1 MKTSLLISTYNW
13 PEALELVLL
22 SADSQ
27 TEQPDE
33 ILIADDGSS
42 EETKRLIEDFQRK
55 LKVPIHHFWHEDKGF
70 RKAIILNKA
79 IAAAK
84 GEYIIQ
90 VDGDCIMHKDFVRDH
105 KALAQPNVYLF
116 GSRVNI
122 QEEFLPKLFASQK
135 IKFNFFDEG
144 IKKRT
149 RNLRFPVLSNLYKT
163 TDAVSEKMRGCNV
176 SFWRK
181 DVIAVNGYN
190 EEFEGWGREDSELI
204 IRMMHNG
211 VLGRRLRYRGI
222 VYHIWHKVKDQS
234 RFEINDTL
242 QEKALAE
249 GSKWCEKGIDKYLYK
264 IYLLSGRAQAR
275 PKFIIKN

>member
-1 MKTSLLISTYNW
+1 MKVSLLISTYNW
-13 PEALELVLL
+13 PEALQLVLL
-22 SADSQ
+22 SVMNQ
-27 TEQPDE
+27 TQNPDE
-33 ILIADDGSS
+33 ILVADDGSS
-42 EETKRLIEDFQRK
+42 DETKNLIESFK
-55 LKVPIHHFWHEDKGF
+55 KITVIPIHHFWHEDKGF

-79 IAAAK
+79 IVAAK

-135 IKFNFFDEG
+135 IKFAFFDKG

-149 RNLRFPVLSNLYKT
+149 RNLRVPALSNLYKT
-163 TDAVSEKMRGCNV
+163 TDRMSGKMRGCNV
-176 SFWRK
+176 SFWKR

-204 IRMMHNG
+204 IRMMNNG

-222 VYHIWHKVKDQS
+222 VYHTWHKVKDQS
-234 RFEINDTL
+234 RFETNDSL
-242 QEKALAE
+242 QEKAIAE
-249 GSKWCEKGIDKYLYK
+249 KSKWCENGIDKYL
-264 IYLLSGRAQAR
+264 
-275 PKFIIKN
+275 

>member
-13 PEALELVLL
+13 PQALELVLL
-22 SADSQ
+22 SANNQ

-42 EETKRLIEDFQRK
+42 EETKNLIEDFKKK
-55 LKVPIHHFWHEDKGF
+55 LIVPIYHFWHEDKGF
-70 RKAIILNKA
+70 RKSIILNKA

-84 GEYIIQ
+84 GAYIIQ
-90 VDGDCIMHKDFVRDH
+90 VDGDCILHKDFVRDH

-122 QEEFLPKLFASQK
+122 KEEFLPKLFASQK
-135 IKFNFFDEG
+135 IKFNFFDKG

-149 RNLRFPVLSNLYKT
+149 RNLRVPALSSLYKT
-163 TDAVSEKMRGCNV
+163 TDAVSDKMRGCNV
-176 SFWRK
+176 SFWKK

-234 RFEINDTL
+234 RFEINDSL
-242 QEKALAE
+242 QEKALAAK
-249 GSKWCEKGIDKYLYK
+249 SKWCEKGIDKYL
-264 IYLLSGRAQAR
+264 
-275 PKFIIKN
+275 

>member
-1 MKTSLLISTYNW
+1 MKVSLLISTYNW
-13 PEALELVLL
+13 PEALQLVLL
-22 SADSQ
+22 SVINQ
-27 TEQPDE
+27 TQNPYE

-42 EETKRLIEDFQRK
+42 EETKNLIESFK
-55 LKVPIHHFWHEDKGF
+55 KITVIPIHHFWHEDKGF

-79 IAAAK
+79 IATAE

-105 KALAQPNVYLF
+105 KVLAQSNVYLF

-122 QEEFLPKLFASQK
+122 QEKFLPKLFASQK
-135 IKFNFFDEG
+135 IKFGFFDKG

-149 RNLRFPVLSNLYKT
+149 RNLRVPALSSLYKT
-163 TDAVSEKMRGCNV
+163 SDKMSDKMRGCNV
-176 SFWRK
+176 YFWKK
-181 DVIAVNGYN
+181 DVVAVNGYN

-234 RFEINDTL
+234 RFETNDSL
-242 QEKALAE
+242 QEKAIAE
-249 GSKWCEKGIDKYLYK
+249 KSKWCKKGIDKYL
-264 IYLLSGRAQAR
+264 
-275 PKFIIKN
+275 

>member
-13 PEALELVLL
+13 PEALELVLM
-22 SADSQ
+22 SVENQ
-27 TEQPDE
+27 TEAPDE
-33 ILIADDGSS
+33 VLIADDGSR
-42 EETKRLIEDFQRK
+42 EDTKQCILDFQKK
-55 LKVPIHHFWHEDKGF
+55 LTIPIHHFWHEDKGF

-79 IAAAK
+79 IAAAM

-90 VDGDCIMHKDFVRDH
+90 VDGDCILHKDFVRDH
-105 KALAQPNVYLF
+105 KALAQPNIYLF

-122 QEEFLPKLFASQK
+122 QEKFLPKLFASQK
-135 IKFNFFDEG
+135 IKFNFFDVG

-149 RNLRFPVLSNLYKT
+149 RSLRVPALSSLYKAT
-163 TDAVSEKMRGCNV
+163 GTLSDKMRGCNV

-204 IRMMHNG
+204 IRMMNNG

-222 VYHIWHKVKDQS
+222 VYHIWHKTASQN
-234 RFEINDTL
+234 RFEINDEL
-242 QEKALAE
+242 QEKSLRE
-249 GSKWCEKGIDKYLYK
+249 KSTWSEKGIDKYL
-264 IYLLSGRAQAR
+264 
-275 PKFIIKN
+275 

>member
-22 SADSQ
+22 SVGNQ
-27 TEQPDE
+27 MEKPDE

-42 EETKRLIEDFQRK
+42 EETKNLIKDFQKK
-55 LKVPIHHFWHEDKGF
+55 LIVPIHHFWHEDKGF

-79 IAAAK
+79 LAAAK

-105 KALAQPNVYLF
+105 KALAQSNVYLF

-122 QEEFLPKLFASQK
+122 QEKFLPELFASQK
-135 IKFNFFDEG
+135 IKFNFFAQG

-149 RNLRFPVLSNLYKT
+149 RNLRLPVLSNLFRT
-163 TDAVSEKMRGCNV
+163 TDEVSDKMRGCNV
-176 SFWRK
+176 SFWKK
-181 DVIAVNGYN
+181 DVVAVNGYN

-222 VYHIWHKVKDQS
+222 VYHIWHEVKDQS

-242 QEKALAE
+242 QEKALSE
-249 GSKWCEKGIDKYLYK
+249 KSKWCVKGIDKYL
-264 IYLLSGRAQAR
+264 
-275 PKFIIKN
+275 

>member
-22 SADSQ
+22 SANNQS
-27 TEQPDE
+27 EQPDE

-42 EETKRLIEDFQRK
+42 EETKNLIENFQKK
-55 LKVPIHHFWHEDKGF
+55 LIVPIHHFWHEDTGF

-84 GEYIIQ
+84 GDYIIQ

-135 IKFNFFDEG
+135 IRFNFF
-144 IKKRT
+144 
-149 RNLRFPVLSNLYKT
+149 NHVLQISN
-163 TDAVSEKMRGCNV
+163 
-176 SFWRK
+176 
-181 DVIAVNGYN
+181 
-190 EEFEGWGREDSELI
+190 
-204 IRMMHNG
+204 
-211 VLGRRLRYRGI
+211 
-222 VYHIWHKVKDQS
+222 
-234 RFEINDTL
+234 
-242 QEKALAE
+242 
-249 GSKWCEKGIDKYLYK
+249 
-264 IYLLSGRAQAR
+264 
-275 PKFIIKN
+275 

>member
-22 SADSQ
+22 SVDNQ
-27 TEQPDE
+27 TEKPDE
-33 ILIADDGSS
+33 ILIADDGSTD
-42 EETKRLIEDFQRK
+42 ETKNLIKDFQK
-55 LKVPIHHFWHEDKGF
+55 KSIVPINHFWHEDKGF

-84 GEYIIQ
+84 GDYIIQ

-105 KALAQPNVYLF
+105 KALAQTNVYLF

-122 QEEFLPKLFASQK
+122 QEKFLPKLFASQK

-149 RNLRFPVLSNLYKT
+149 RNLRVPVLSSLYKT
-163 TDAVSEKMRGCNV
+163 TEDISGKMRGCNV
-176 SFWRK
+176 SFWKK
-181 DVIAVNGYN
+181 DVVAVNGYN
-190 EEFEGWGREDSELI
+190 EEFKGWGREDSELI
-204 IRMMHNG
+204 IRMIHNG

-222 VYHIWHKVKDQS
+222 VYHIWHQVKDQS

-249 GSKWCEKGIDKYLYK
+249 GSKRCKNGIDKYL
-264 IYLLSGRAQAR
+264 
-275 PKFIIKN
+275 

>member
-22 SADSQ
+22 SVDNQ
-27 TEQPDE
+27 TEKPDE

-42 EETKRLIEDFQRK
+42 EETKALIADFQKRLI
-55 LKVPIHHFWHEDKGF
+55 VPLYHFWHEDKGF

-105 KALAQPNVYLF
+105 KALAQCNVYLF

-122 QEEFLPKLFASQK
+122 QEKFLPKLFASQK

-149 RNLRFPVLSNLYKT
+149 RNLRLPALSSLYKT
-163 TDAVSEKMRGCNV
+163 TDEISGKMRGCNV
-176 SFWRK
+176 SYWKK
-181 DVIAVNGYN
+181 DVVAVNGYN

-234 RFEINDTL
+234 RFEINDSL

-249 GSKWCEKGIDKYLYK
+249 GSKWCEKGIDKYL
-264 IYLLSGRAQAR
+264 
-275 PKFIIKN
+275 

>member
-22 SADSQ
+22 SVMNQS
-27 TEQPDE
+27 EQPDE

-42 EETKRLIEDFQRK
+42 EETKNLIETFKKK
-55 LKVPIHHFWHEDKGF
+55 LIVPIHHFWHEDKGF

-79 IAAAK
+79 IAAAM
-84 GEYIIQ
+84 GDYIIQ

-122 QEEFLPKLFASQK
+122 QKEFLPKLFASQK
-135 IKFNFFDEG
+135 IKFNFFDRG

-149 RNLRFPVLSNLYKT
+149 RNLRVPALSSLYKT
-163 TDAVSEKMRGCNV
+163 TAQVSDKMRGCNV
-176 SFWRK
+176 SFWKK

-242 QEKALAE
+242 QEKAIAE
-249 GSKWCEKGIDKYLYK
+249 KSKWCEKGIDKYL
-264 IYLLSGRAQAR
+264 
-275 PKFIIKN
+275 

>member
-1 MKTSLLISTYNW
+1 MKVSLLISTYNW
-13 PEALELVLL
+13 PEALQLVLL
-22 SADSQ
+22 SVINQ
-27 TEQPDE
+27 TQNPYE

-42 EETKRLIEDFQRK
+42 EETKNLIESFK
-55 LKVPIHHFWHEDKGF
+55 KITVIPIHHFWHEDKGF

-79 IAAAK
+79 IATAE

-105 KALAQPNVYLF
+105 KVLAQSNVYLF

-122 QEEFLPKLFASQK
+122 QEKFLPKLFASQK
-135 IKFNFFDEG
+135 IKFGFFDKG

-149 RNLRFPVLSNLYKT
+149 RNLRVPALSSLYKT
-163 TDAVSEKMRGCNV
+163 SDKMSDKMRGCNV
-176 SFWRK
+176 SFWKK
-181 DVIAVNGYN
+181 DVVAVNGYN

-234 RFEINDTL
+234 RFETNDSL
-242 QEKALAE
+242 QEKAIAE
-249 GSKWCEKGIDKYLYK
+249 KSKWCEKGIDKYL
-264 IYLLSGRAQAR
+264 
-275 PKFIIKN
+275 

>member
-22 SADSQ
+22 SVHNQ

-42 EETKRLIEDFQRK
+42 EVTKNLIEDFK
-55 LKVPIHHFWHEDKGF
+55 KKMFVPILHFWHEDKGF

-79 IAAAK
+79 IAAAT
-84 GEYIIQ
+84 GDYIIQ

-135 IKFNFFDEG
+135 IKFNFFDKG

-149 RNLRFPVLSNLYKT
+149 RNLRVPVLSKLYKT
-163 TDAVSEKMRGCNV
+163 SGEVSEKMRGCNV
-176 SFWRK
+176 SFWKK

-190 EEFEGWGREDSELI
+190 EEFEGWGREDSELV

-211 VLGRRLRYRGI
+211 VMGRRLRYRGI

-234 RFEINDTL
+234 RFDINDTL
-242 QEKALAE
+242 QEKAIAE
-249 GSKWCEKGIDKYLYK
+249 KSKWCEKGIDKYL
-264 IYLLSGRAQAR
+264 
-275 PKFIIKN
+275 